1 MISELQSNA
10 FRVSNQSPVGGD
22 PDPTP
27 LRVRPETSGV
37 ALLTMVLG
45 KKKKYIANE
54 VEKIFT
60 PEKSLTLIT
69 RMFKYFVVGE
79 T

>member
-27 LRVRPETSGV
+27 FRVRPETSGV

-45 KKKKYIANE
+45 KKKKIANE